1 MGVGGQPLDEEDLVQ
16 YIITGLDEDFSP
28 IVSARCTKTV
38 PMTVGSCTLNS
49 STMKPYLTF
58 TATPVKGGLP
68 FVTNCGRGI
77 GRHDGGNNSGS
88 SDRGTS
94 QGHGGG
100 QGRIRGHGTRGP
112 DKRPTCQVCFKR
124 EHIAIDCWYRFD
136 EDYVA
141 DEKLAA
147 SATNS
152 YGVDTN
158 WYIDT
163 CGTDHITGVLEKLN
177 TKEKYN
183 SGEQI
188 HTASDAGID
197 ISHIGHTT
205 VHTPSHN
212 IHLNNVLY
220 VPQAKKNLI
229 SASQLAADN
238 SAFLELHF
246 KLFSLKD
253 QVTKD
258 ILVKGRCRHGLCLI
272 TKSFGR
278 SSNKQAL
285 GAVKLSLSRWHNCLG
300 RSFLP
305 IVKQVT
311 SKKNLQCLDE

>member
-1 MGVGGQPLDEEDLVQ
+1 MGVGGRPLDEEDLVQ

-28 IVSARCTKTV
+28 IVSTLCTKTK

-100 QGRIRGHGTRGP
+100 QGRSRGHGTRGP

-152 YGVDTN
+152 YVVDTN

-188 HTASDAGID
+188 HTASDA
-197 ISHIGHTT
+197 
-205 VHTPSHN
+205 
-212 IHLNNVLY
+212 
-220 VPQAKKNLI
+220 AKKNLI

-253 QVTKD
+253 QGLALESV
-258 ILVKGRCRHGLCLI
+258 GRNKYYNGLAERKHYHI
-272 TKSFGR
+272 VEVG
-278 SSNKQAL
+278 
-285 GAVKLSLSRWHNCLG
+285 LSLLSHASMHLKSWDEAFVAATYLI
-300 RSFLP
+300 
-305 IVKQVT
+305 IVQPKTRLVPK
-311 SKKNLQCLDE
+311 SV